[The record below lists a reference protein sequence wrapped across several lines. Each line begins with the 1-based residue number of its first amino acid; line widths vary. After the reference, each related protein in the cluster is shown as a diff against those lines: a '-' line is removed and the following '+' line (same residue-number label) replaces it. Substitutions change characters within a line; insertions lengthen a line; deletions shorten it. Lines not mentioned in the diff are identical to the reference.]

1 MIRLV
6 IFDLD
11 GVIVSTDELHYLAWK
26 TIADREGI
34 PFDRKINNRLRG
46 VSRKESLEIILSYS
60 KKKYSEAE
68 KETLMKQ
75 KNDIYVASL
84 KELSS
89 SDIFPGT
96 REVLEQLKQLG
107 VLTGLASSSK
117 NARLILEKIAL
128 TKAFDCIVDG
138 NMIAHSKPHPE
149 VFKKA
154 ADILQIPYEKALVVE
169 DAKSGIDGAKNAN
182 MLAVGIGDAGTY
194 EKCDYKIDFL
204 TELIPIIKFINMQAN
219 S

>member
-1 MIRLV
+1 
-6 IFDLD
+6 
-11 GVIVSTDELHYLAWK
+11 
-26 TIADREGI
+26 
-34 PFDRKINNRLRG
+34 
-46 VSRKESLEIILSYS
+46 
-60 KKKYSEAE
+60 
-68 KETLMKQ
+68 MKQ
-75 KNDIYVASL
+75 KRYLCRFL
-84 KELSS
+84 KSCLRPISFRELGS
-89 SDIFPGT
+89 FGT
-96 REVLEQLKQLG
+96 AETIGCFDGTCFLKQ
-107 VLTGLASSSK
+107 

-128 TKAFDCIVDG
+128 TKAFNCIVDG

-154 ADILQIPYEKALVVE
+154 ADILQIPYENALVVE